1 MKKIAQIGTF
11 DVENYGD
18 LLFPDVLSCQFKG
31 YSIDLFSPNG
41 GLKPF
46 NKNVEVF
53 PLNMLEQKCLT
64 DKYDALI
71 VGGGD
76 LIRLDNRVSWTYK
89 ESIESSFSLWQLP
102 LIVGNKYDIPVI
114 FNSPGVPYEFADN
127 QKRVI
132 SEIFKQSSYISV
144 RDAESKNILNSCKVK
159 NVKVVPDTIF
169 VVDDVYKKLKLN
181 KVFNNLKKDKKFPNV
196 DNYVI
201 FQHNKSNID
210 NEKYVEEICKF
221 LNYVIKNYGYNILL
235 MPIGYI
241 HDDIDFLKKIYSKIC
256 KSANNNCL
264 HLIEGKLSPEEML
277 SVVSNSCGYVGTSM
291 HGAITSYAY
300 HRPLLMINVKR
311 LVKVEGFLNLLKLKK
326 NQVGD
331 IRDLKS
337 AFDKYFITTSYD
349 THKMI
354 KSKIYKHFSTIKKLL
369 KNRDKESYSVKN
381 LLTNV
386 MVSAFEELPNSEVTK
401 FYKANIY
408 FDFGN
413 GFNEAEKK
421 ETVLNIKNSHLTLKC
436 NIPKQVKSL
445 RVDLVE
451 DAFFKYSNLKVK
463 IDDNYVCYIVPDSIK
478 LNDGWIFVN
487 SIDPKII
494 IDNVKPGNL
503 EMYGKFTIVD
513 HSKISDIIDDIN
525 KQLIYNEN
533 MLKVVN
539 KKFKRT
545 MYYYVDKIGHKLLK
559 KQ

>member
-1 MKKIAQIGTF
+1 M
-11 DVENYGD
+11 
-18 LLFPDVLSCQFKG
+18 
-31 YSIDLFSPNG
+31 
-41 GLKPF
+41 F
-46 NKNVEVF
+46 N
-53 PLNMLEQKCLT
+53 
-64 DKYDALI
+64 A
-71 VGGGD
+71 
-76 LIRLDNRVSWTYK
+76 
-89 ESIESSFSLWQLP
+89 
-102 LIVGNKYDIPVI
+102 
-114 FNSPGVPYEFADN
+114 PGVPYDFADN
-127 QKRVI
+127 QKTVV
-132 SEIFKQSSYISV
+132 SEIFKQASYISV
-144 RDAESKNILNSCKVK
+144 RDVESKNILNSCKVK
-159 NVKVVPDTIF
+159 NVEVVPDTIF
-169 VVDDVYKKLKLN
+169 AVDDVYKKLKLN
-181 KVFNNLKKDKKFPNV
+181 KVFNNLKKEKKFPNV

-210 NEKYVEEICKF
+210 NEKYVEVICDF
-221 LNYVIKNYGYNILL
+221 LNYVISNYDYKILL

-256 KSANNNCL
+256 KSTNSNCL
-264 HLIEGKLSPEEML
+264 YLLECKLSPEEML

-291 HGAITSYAY
+291 HGAITSYVY

-326 NQVGD
+326 NQVSD

-337 AFDKYFITTSYD
+337 AFDNYFITTSFD
-349 THKMI
+349 AHKMI

-369 KNRDKESYSVKN
+369 ENRKNESYSVKN

-401 FYKANIY
+401 FHKANIY

-413 GFNEAEKK
+413 GFDEEEKK
-421 ETVLNIKNSHLTLKC
+421 EIVINIKDRHLSLKFS
-436 NIPKQVKSL
+436 IPEQVKSL

-451 DAFFKYSNLKVK
+451 GAFFKYSNLKVK
-463 IDDNYVCYIVPDSIK
+463 VDDNYICYIVPDSIK

-494 IDNVKPGNL
+494 IDNVKHGKL
-503 EMYGKFTIVD
+503 EVYGDFTIVD
-513 HSKISDIIDDIN
+513 SSKIPDIINDIN
-525 KQLIYNEN
+525 NQLIYNEN

-545 MYYYVDKIGHKLLK
+545 MYYYIDKIGHKLLK